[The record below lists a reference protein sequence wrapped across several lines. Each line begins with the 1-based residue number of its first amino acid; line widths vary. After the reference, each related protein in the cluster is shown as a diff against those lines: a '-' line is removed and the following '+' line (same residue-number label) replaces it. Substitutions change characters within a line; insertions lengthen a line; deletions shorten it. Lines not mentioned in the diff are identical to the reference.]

1 VEIIINTVRTT
12 QTFMID
18 QDTMVTHRHMNKAI
32 VLRMMTNGTVVIYE
46 RNTREESSENNQ
58 ADA

>member
-32 VLRMMTNGTVVIYE
+32 VLRMMADGTMVI
-46 RNTREESSENNQ
+46 
-58 ADA
+58 